1 MDAPEQ
7 VYQLK
12 VRLLGISPMIWRRVL
27 VPVSVTLRELHGVLQ
42 VVMGWEGI
50 HLFLFDIYAVRYGS
64 FDLHIANPDV
74 SLLEFGLR
82 GNARFSYIY
91 DMGDHWEHEIRVEAI
106 DPRSRKFHPVC
117 TGGSG
122 ACPPEDCGGPD
133 GYLERRD
140 EAAGYDAWRDMG
152 VMADFLGDVVAADAP
167 DRMVCDL
174 RKVLTGRSEQTF
186 KGRGPPTA
194 DAPENV
200 AGVFKRDPFRT
211 GHEKR
216 PRIKFGPM

>member
-50 HLFLFDIYAVRYGS
+50 HLFLFDIYAVRYDS

-91 DMGDHWEHEIRVEAI
+91 DMVNYWEHEIRVEAI
-106 DPRSRKFHPVC
+106 DPPSRKFHPVC
-117 TGGSG
+117 TGGGIWASWPTFSAMLWRRTLRTVWYAISCPTKWKPLWPGSRREGLSWKEGSHG
-122 ACPPEDCGGPD
+122 A
-133 GYLERRD
+133 
-140 EAAGYDAWRDMG
+140 
-152 VMADFLGDVVAADAP
+152 
-167 DRMVCDL
+167 
-174 RKVLTGRSEQTF
+174 Q
-186 KGRGPPTA
+186 
-194 DAPENV
+194 
-200 AGVFKRDPFRT
+200 
-211 GHEKR
+211 
-216 PRIKFGPM
+216 